1 MLKIENT
8 PVDDN
13 MNKLV
18 VKSMYIQSLKR
29 NQKTKEGTSYS
40 ICMPPVT
47 TVIKV
52 NEIKGP
58 VVSLP
63 IYLFKFFYT

>member
-29 NQKTKEGTSYS
+29 NQKTKEGTS
-40 ICMPPVT
+40 M
-47 TVIKV
+47 
-52 NEIKGP
+52 E
-58 VVSLP
+58 LP
-63 IYLFKFFYT
+63 IPSVCHHCN